1 MCDRA
6 NGEFTVTVSDPRVNE
21 FLSDG
26 VSVNAGEKEIALR
39 AEIRNT
45 EYKIFVD
52 GKETSDYVY
61 KDGTLV
67 LGKTLVGTLGA
78 GTHTVGIVT
87 AGGEDTATIEIYKKN
102 TAVSVLAGAGIGLGI
117 TAVLAAALFIVPA
130 VKRRKS

>member
-1 MCDRA
+1 M
-6 NGEFTVTVSDPRVNE
+6 
-21 FLSDG
+21 
-26 VSVNAGEKEIALR
+26 
-39 AEIRNT
+39 
-45 EYKIFVD
+45 
-52 GKETSDYVY
+52 
-61 KDGTLV
+61 